1 MSEDTFM
8 EEVPAKAKKPAKV
21 SVPDDTVEDELVA
34 QASVPNLASLFKD
47 AQDQGLIKPGFEYG
61 GSTTTA

>member
-1 MSEDTFM
+1 MSKPIVS
-8 EEVPAKAKKPAKV
+8 EV
-21 SVPDDTVEDELVA
+21 SGTLSEDELEEQLVA
-34 QASVPNLASLFKD
+34 AASMPNLATLFGQ